1 MADKKITALTD
12 LGDALAS
19 VDLFH
24 IIDDPSGTPINK
36 KVTAEDVFNNIPS
49 WLGLKDTPQ
58 SITGDGSSTPE
69 ITLTESTTLINA
81 TSAISVTESTT
92 LINAT
97 AANAPCTLE
106 DGADG
111 QIKIII
117 NNSTGGTNA
126 VEITPTNFNAGSGT
140 KVSIDAPGRSVTLM
154 FKDSKWNMIAGVG
167 IVVS

>member
-49 WLGLKDTPQ
+49 WVGLKDTVQ
-58 SITGDGSSTPE
+58 TLTGDGSSSLE
-69 ITLTESTTLINA
+69 ATLTEST
-81 TSAISVTESTT
+81 SMC
-92 LINAT
+92 NAT
-97 AANAPCTLE
+97 AGDCPVSLA

-111 QIKIII
+111 QIKILI
-117 NNSTGGTNA
+117 NNSANADNDVTITPANFNVGTN
-126 VEITPTNFNAGSGT
+126 T
-140 KVSIDAPGRSVTLM
+140 KVNIDSPGTSVTLM
-154 FKDSKWNMIAGVG
+154 FKSNNWNIIGGNGFV
-167 IVVS
+167 IS